1 MILLHFCHK
10 FYKRSPFYSNYS
22 NSINSSR
29 QLGWNQFFCRILLT
43 SELCSWA
50 KLDRQCNSQSKV
62 TTKVKSAEIWV
73 KTQRALLN
81 HQESDVRPGCSA
93 NPQTTA
99 LGGKY
104 RQHLGAF
111 PRVCGFKGTWGIG
124 NRWMANLTWQCYRVG
139 GHSRQF
145 PLPSALRSTQLHYRR
160 RLRIVL
166 LCECSHQG
174 GRDGEC
180 LMRGGG
186 GSREGRGSQQEDNL
200 L

>member
-1 MILLHFCHK
+1 MNFTK
-10 FYKRSPFYSNYS
+10 EPQFYSNYT

-29 QLGWNQFFCRILLT
+29 QLGWNQL
-43 SELCSWA
+43 LCSTYVWVVLLSKA
-50 KLDRQCNSQSKV
+50 WLLAQLSGQSKA
-62 TTKVKSAEIWV
+62 TTKVNSAEIWV

-81 HQESDVRPGCSA
+81 HQESDLRPGCST
-93 NPQTTA
+93 NPETTA

-104 RQHLGAF
+104 HQHLAAF

-124 NRWMANLTWQCYRVG
+124 NRWMANLTWQCYRLG
-139 GHSRQF
+139 GHSLQF

-174 GRDGEC
+174 GRDGER

-186 GSREGRGSQQEDNL
+186 GSQQEDDL

>member
-1 MILLHFCHK
+1 MLLSK
-10 FYKRSPFYSNYS
+10 AWPSV
-22 NSINSSR
+22 
-29 QLGWNQFFCRILLT
+29 QLSG
-43 SELCSWA
+43 
-50 KLDRQCNSQSKV
+50 QSKV

-73 KTQRALLN
+73 KTQRPLLN

-124 NRWMANLTWQCYRVG
+124 NRWTANLTWQCYRVG

-174 GRDGEC
+174 GRDGER

-186 GSREGRGSQQEDNL
+186 AAGRGEGVSRRTTCCNGLSSLHFVRLTGDGFLNFLYCILWTWFKADQSEDFSRV
-200 L
+200 